1 MMHLIIHMLN
11 TSVIPFISLDQYLN
25 PNLYTIPN
33 MQNTRFF
40 CCSVYIMEIIYDNL
54 LFRKWWLCNS
64 LLDMRKIFAE
74 KNHQN
79 FSLKLYIVTLG
90 SF

>member
-1 MMHLIIHMLN
+1 MDFLL
-11 TSVIPFISLDQYLN
+11 
-25 PNLYTIPN
+25 
-33 MQNTRFF
+33 
-40 CCSVYIMEIIYDNL
+40 YIMEIIYDNL

>member
-1 MMHLIIHMLN
+1 MDFLL
-11 TSVIPFISLDQYLN
+11 
-25 PNLYTIPN
+25 
-33 MQNTRFF
+33 
-40 CCSVYIMEIIYDNL
+40 YIMEIIYDNL
-54 LFRKWWLCNS
+54 LFRKWWLCNN

-79 FSLKLYIVTLG
+79 FSLKLHIVTLG